1 MAAPSL
7 DSRCKPPAAC
17 CCRFTPRLLLTA
29 IPTPGILSDTP
40 VLALRSAPFLTGT
53 SSPHH
58 QPAACT
64 CCCICNSSVTGCA
77 RPPAR
82 RRALECHQN
91 DQAGA
96 ATRVHTP
103 PPASR
108 YRLPLSA
115 SGACPPRRRA
125 AAGALRMCQLC
136 HVRMCPCLT
145 ISLCSSIP
153 SRRCH
158 HQSRSS
164 TATGALTRAAHSG
177 QRLWAVCVHAMLP
190 LASSEC
196 QNFSRLVQN
205 GAGHVLFRV
214 S

>member
-7 DSRCKPPAAC
+7 DSRCKRPAAC
-17 CCRFTPRLLLTA
+17 RCSFTPRLTA
-29 IPTPGILSDTP
+29 TPTPGILSDTP

-53 SSPHH
+53 SSPHEH
-58 QPAACT
+58 EPAAST
-64 CCCICNSSVTGCA
+64 CRCICNSSVTGCA
-77 RPPAR
+77 RPTAR

-96 ATRVHTP
+96 AARAHTP

-108 YRLPLSA
+108 HRLPLSA
-115 SGACPPRRRA
+115 SAACPHRRRA

-145 ISLCSSIP
+145 IAALQLHPQPPLP
-153 SRRCH
+153 SPITFFNCHRCVNPRCAFGAAAMGCVSACYAA
-158 HQSRSS
+158 SR
-164 TATGALTRAAHSG
+164 
-177 QRLWAVCVHAMLP
+177 
-190 LASSEC
+190 SSEC
-196 QNFSRLVQN
+196 QNFSRVVQN
-205 GAGHVLFRV
+205 GAGDVLFRV